1 MNPVPNRRQYDRH
14 PAQFSAKYTVRQGTF
29 RDLIRNIC
37 ARGIFV
43 STRRKIER
51 GQSIDLQLPVFAFKR
66 RISLTGKVVRCNAS
80 GFAVVFDQPI
90 EKGIF
95 NAASFHK
102 FDGPAAI
109 EGADNPGGPP

>member
-1 MNPVPNRRQYDRH
+1 MSPIPNRRQYDRH

-43 STRRKIER
+43 STRRKIAL
-51 GQSIDLQLPVFAFKR
+51 GQSIDLQFPVFAFKR
-66 RISLTGKVVRCNAS
+66 RISVAGKIVRCNAS

-90 EKGIF
+90 ETGVF
-95 NAASFHK
+95 NAGCFHE
-102 FDGPAAI
+102 FGDPAAV
-109 EGADNPGGPP
+109 EGADDPGAP